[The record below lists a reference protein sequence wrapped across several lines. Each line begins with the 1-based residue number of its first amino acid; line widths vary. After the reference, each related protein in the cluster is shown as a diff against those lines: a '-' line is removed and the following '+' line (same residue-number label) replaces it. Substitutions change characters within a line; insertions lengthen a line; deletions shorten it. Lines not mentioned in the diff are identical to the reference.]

1 MLVCN
6 VSSFLHTKCLYFTV
20 QLVMPVSCIL
30 MCCLCKVHK
39 MNSKWVGH
47 VCAHISSAQ
56 LLGKLCSRVGL
67 AGYIETCAVN
77 LLFVLITQQSLT

>member
-1 MLVCN
+1 MLVRN
-6 VSSFLHTKCLYFTV
+6 VSSFLHTKCPYFTV
-20 QLVMPVSCIL
+20 QLVVPASYIL

-56 LLGKLCSRVGL
+56 LLDKRCSRVGL
-67 AGYIETCAVN
+67 AGYIGTFAVD
-77 LLFVLITQQSLT
+77 LILVLITQ